1 MNIPVY
7 DGASKD
13 ELETWLDQIEIA
25 CQIAGREQD
34 IKKVALGKSKGA
46 ALDALRSL
54 DNAAPW
60 SIVKD
65 ELRRCFSEDKTRV
78 HSATLL
84 NDIRKQETGES
95 IHVYIH
101 EFSKKHYQ
109 ATKRLASKDFELTT
123 KVNFLSK
130 LQNSRIANKV
140 AQSKE
145 FQNYDQFSLQH
156 CFKKAL
162 ELEGT
167 YQVSEGVNMVRP
179 TDVLHMYH
187 DEDDEE
193 MCEINQIN
201 RDNKARNNA
210 CWKCGEVGHFA
221 RECPLGY
228 TKSQDRYG
236 GKIQNTY
243 TGTTPVTEKMWQDL
257 MKKVIS
263 ATASNIVLA
272 NKYKQIKNK
281 IQQTP
286 VATTSTTI
294 TMTNPAKITQKQYST
309 GPKVSTTP
317 NTQTVGMKTTTINVT
332 QNIGKN
338 QNWKSKGNKI
348 SSIGT
353 SGGGVPVTA
362 IGKNDKTTGP
372 ITRSKTKNALI
383 HLLET
388 IPENLLSDSE
398 TECEDNNTVS
408 EGEETELDEEYI
420 HISHSNIEEK

>member
-1 MNIPVY
+1 M
-7 DGASKD
+7 
-13 ELETWLDQIEIA
+13 
-25 CQIAGREQD
+25 
-34 IKKVALGKSKGA
+34 
-46 ALDALRSL
+46 
-54 DNAAPW
+54 
-60 SIVKD
+60 
-65 ELRRCFSEDKTRV
+65 
-78 HSATLL
+78 
-84 NDIRKQETGES
+84 
-95 IHVYIH
+95 
-101 EFSKKHYQ
+101 
-109 ATKRLASKDFELTT
+109 T
-123 KVNFLSK
+123 KVYFLCK

-167 YQVSEGVNMVRP
+167 YQVSEGVNMVRL

-221 RECPLGY
+221 RECPLGD
-228 TKSQDRYG
+228 TKIQDRYA
-236 GKIQNTY
+236 GKIQHTY

-257 MKKVIS
+257 MEKAIS
-263 ATASNIVLA
+263 ATANNIVLA

-286 VATTSTTI
+286 VATTSTT
-294 TMTNPAKITQKQYST
+294 TTTTNPNKTTQKQYSMI
-309 GPKVSTTP
+309 PKVSTMP
-317 NTQTVGMKTTTINVT
+317 NTQTAVTKAIGTSVT

-348 SSIGT
+348 SGAGAS
-353 SGGGVPVTA
+353 SGGVPVTA
-362 IGKNDKTTGP
+362 IGKNDKTIGP
-372 ITRSKTKNALI
+372 ITRSKAKNALI

-398 TECEDNNTVS
+398 TECEDNNGIS
-408 EGEETELDEEYI
+408 EGEETEVDEEYI
-420 HISHSNIEEK
+420 HVSHSDIKEQ